1 MTGIIRYSILLFVLN
16 ILLFNCALSQ
26 ETEMVTKLR
35 LATSF
40 EEADEWERAVT
51 LYEELYKSDP
61 MNYTFLNSLQRS
73 YTHLKEYEK
82 AISLIRRWFIIHPR
96 DLNLLTTLGGLYYD
110 SGNEAAADS
119 VWKSALSIDS
129 HNVQSYR
136 IVANEMMQHRLY
148 EQCIKTYLD
157 GRSISNTDVLF
168 ADELGALYAAL
179 QQYSSAAQEYLR
191 LIKKRPEQL
200 SFVQS
205 RLSAV
210 ILKPE
215 ALRAVSEAVN
225 AEVKASPETLA
236 LHRLYVWLLM
246 EERRYD
252 TALEHYRIIDRLSH
266 ANGNELYAFAQ
277 RLNQEHIPAAA
288 AQTYEEILNS
298 YDNNSLLPF
307 ARLGY
312 ARALEDMSAQA
323 DSLAPETQPSIQ
335 KALQMY
341 ESIAMAPGYSDLS
354 AQALFRI
361 GVIKFEHFFDLDDA
375 LMAFSKIKELP
386 YHGNVAYDAALK
398 IGEVYTARNDLA
410 SARKEFEKIAQ
421 LPLTLYQDQAI
432 FRIAELYYFEAQF
445 DTSLSLLKRFT
456 INLNT
461 DLSNDALQLQY
472 FIQENKTSSL
482 PALGQYT
489 KADLFMRQRKYSESL
504 NLFRNIIKQYPD
516 AQLIDDALMK
526 IGALYIHLKKP
537 DEAIAAFQCI
547 TDSIHM
553 SILKDKA
560 QFRIAEISEYDLH
573 NKVRALESYEK
584 LLERFPNSLYAEQ
597 ARKRVRILRGDAL

>member
-1 MTGIIRYSILLFVLN
+1 MTEIMRYSILLFVLN

-26 ETEMVTKLR
+26 ETEMATKLR

-40 EEADEWERAVT
+40 EDADEWEHAVT
-51 LYEELYKSDP
+51 LYEELYKSNP
-61 MNYTFLNSLQRS
+61 MNYTFLNGLQRG

-82 AISLIRRWFIIHPR
+82 AITLIRRWFITHPR

-110 SGNEAAADS
+110 SGNEAGADS
-119 VWKSALSIDS
+119 VWKSALSIDP

-136 IVANEMMQHRLY
+136 VVANEMMQHRLY
-148 EQCIKTYLD
+148 ERCLKTYLE
-157 GRSISNTDVLF
+157 GRSISNIDVLF
-168 ADELGALYAAL
+168 ADELGTLYAAL

-191 LIKKRPEQL
+191 LIKNRPEQL

-205 RLSAV
+205 RLNAV

-215 ALRAVSEAVN
+215 ALRVVSEAVN
-225 AEVKASPETLA
+225 AKVKESPETLA

-246 EERRYD
+246 EERRYN
-252 TALEHYRIIDRLSH
+252 TALEYYRIIDRLSH
-266 ANGNELYAFAQ
+266 ANGNELYTFAQ
-277 RLNQEHIPAAA
+277 RLNQEHAPAAA
-288 AQTYEEILNS
+288 AQAYEEILNN
-298 YDNNSLLPF
+298 YDNNNLLPF

-312 ARALEDMSAQA
+312 AHALEDMSAQA
-323 DSLAPETQPSIQ
+323 DSLTPETQPSFQ
-335 KALQMY
+335 KALHMY
-341 ESIAMAPGYSDLS
+341 ESIAMAPEYPDLS

-361 GVIKFEHFFDLDDA
+361 GVIKFEHFFDLDGA
-375 LMAFSKIKELP
+375 LMAFNKIKELP
-386 YHGNVAYDAALK
+386 YRGPVAYDAALK
-398 IGEVYTARNDLA
+398 IGEVHTARNDLV

-421 LPLTLYQDQAI
+421 LPLILYQDQAI
-432 FRIAELYYFEAQF
+432 FRIAELYYFDAQF

-456 INLNT
+456 TNLNT

-472 FIQENKTSSL
+472 FIQENKTLSL
-482 PALGQYT
+482 PALGEYT
-489 KADLFMRQRKYSESL
+489 KADLLMRQRKYSESL
-504 NLFRNIIKQYPD
+504 SLFRNIIKQYPD

-526 IGALYIHLKKP
+526 IGTLYIQLKKP

-560 QFRIAEISEYDLH
+560 QFRIAEIFEFNLH
-573 NKVRALESYEK
+573 NKARALESYEK
-584 LLERFPNSLYAEQ
+584 LLERFSNSLYAEQ